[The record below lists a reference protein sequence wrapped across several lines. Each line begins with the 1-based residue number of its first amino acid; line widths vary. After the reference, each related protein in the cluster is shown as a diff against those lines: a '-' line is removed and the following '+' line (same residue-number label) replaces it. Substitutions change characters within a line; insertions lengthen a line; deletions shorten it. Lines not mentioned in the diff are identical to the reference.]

1 MHVLD
6 ADEPGKWC
14 PAAPATVNASLPW
27 ALSPAEAAAL
37 AKEWRCPDRD
47 AFAREL
53 VPWALARHPMC
64 GESSCFT
71 PLSHYRCFAVMTGP
85 GGAIYFGVN
94 IEVRESALATTL
106 HAEQFASL
114 LAAGIGART
123 WHETG
128 LESLAQRGTGAPC
141 AHCRQWLAEFAN
153 APDLVLIG
161 TAGQGVRQP
170 MSDLFPLAF
179 GPAALNNTCPLLAQG
194 PACAPA
200 GAA

>member
-1 MHVLD
+1 MLALFALVASHPAEPTLAEVDAHAHAHATHVLD

-71 PLSHYRCFAVMTGP
+71 PLSHYRCFAVMTGA

-94 IEVRESALATTL
+94 IEVRVRARDDAPRGAVCVAARRGHRRAHLA
-106 HAEQFASL
+106 
-114 LAAGIGART
+114 
-123 WHETG
+123 
-128 LESLAQRGTGAPC
+128 
-141 AHCRQWLAEFAN
+141 
-153 APDLVLIG
+153 
-161 TAGQGVRQP
+161 
-170 MSDLFPLAF
+170 
-179 GPAALNNTCPLLAQG
+179 
-194 PACAPA
+194 
-200 GAA
+200 